1 MSGERLAIV
10 VPVGTMREA
19 ITAVGGVARG
29 FVRAAMQVST
39 QEHAAYMQQRRFVP
53 YQAGRARG
61 TGDKLQW
68 RTGTLARSFRSE
80 ITADAASSYVTGPLY
95 AAIQETGGEI
105 RPKSKKYLTVPLSG
119 ALTAQG
125 ITRGAAKLVKR
136 DGAWHTDQR
145 VPGAEDTAT
154 FIVRSPSGTPMIF
167 TRAQGGGLLPL
178 YVLVRS
184 VKIRGRLGFMAAW
197 QKLTDRRER
206 GWVAALDAVGEAF
219 ERAGESSSGSSSGG
233 RTEGFIA

>member
-10 VPVGTMREA
+10 VPVSTMREA

-29 FVRAAMQVST
+29 FVRAAMQTAT

-53 YQAGRARG
+53 YSASRARG
-61 TGDKLQW
+61 AGDTVQVRSGIL
-68 RTGTLARSFRSE
+68 RRSFRSE
-80 ITADAASSYVTGPLY
+80 ITGDAASSYVTGPLY
-95 AAIQETGGEI
+95 AAIQETGGVI
-105 RPKSKKYLTVPLSG
+105 RPKAKKYLTVPLSG

-125 ITRGAAKLVKR
+125 VTRGAAKLVRR

-154 FIVRSPSGTPMIF
+154 FIVRAPSGTPMIF

-184 VKIRGRLGFMAAW
+184 VKIKGRLGFMAAW
-197 QKLTDRRER
+197 QKLKSRQER

-219 ERAGESSSGSSSGG
+219 ESAGEASQG